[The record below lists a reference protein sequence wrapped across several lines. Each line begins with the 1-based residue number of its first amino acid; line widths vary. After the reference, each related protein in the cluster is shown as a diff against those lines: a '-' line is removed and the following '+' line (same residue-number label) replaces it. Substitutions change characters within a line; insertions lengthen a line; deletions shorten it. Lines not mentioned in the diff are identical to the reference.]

1 MKKQFRIQVKET
13 GDPIDYFDTLAEA
26 EYELA
31 KFELEDKDILCMYV
45 PDFYEIAE
53 LTLDGTYKPVES

>member
-1 MKKQFRIQVKET
+1 MKNQFRIQVRET
-13 GDPIDYFDTLAEA
+13 GEVLCYFETLE
-26 EYELA
+26 EVLYQLA
-31 KFELEDKDILCMYV
+31 KWQKEQAYN